1 MGILFNSTALGIHF
15 CETSLIFNFKT
26 RLGGEICL
34 CDVNMHKGYW
44 MGSVF
49 ESNEKVNCRKVCFKR
64 SYKKVPSEKRFD
76 RPRRLLPGSVGS
88 SFNVHMY

>member
-34 CDVNMHKGYW
+34 CDVNMHKGYYQAETDTLNKNVVQYR
-44 MGSVF
+44 GEAGLSQH
-49 ESNEKVNCRKVCFKR
+49 
-64 SYKKVPSEKRFD
+64 PS
-76 RPRRLLPGSVGS
+76 
-88 SFNVHMY
+88 

>member
-34 CDVNMHKGYW
+34 CDVNMHKSYLISQQSRNLSVTKYTHIKISCDKVTFDMGYDL
-44 MGSVF
+44 MFAV
-49 ESNEKVNCRKVCFKR
+49 
-64 SYKKVPSEKRFD
+64 
-76 RPRRLLPGSVGS
+76 
-88 SFNVHMY
+88 

>member
-1 MGILFNSTALGIHF
+1 MYENLTIREPQGAKKRTLSQS
-15 CETSLIFNFKT
+15 SLNN
-26 RLGGEICL
+26 R
-34 CDVNMHKGYW
+34 